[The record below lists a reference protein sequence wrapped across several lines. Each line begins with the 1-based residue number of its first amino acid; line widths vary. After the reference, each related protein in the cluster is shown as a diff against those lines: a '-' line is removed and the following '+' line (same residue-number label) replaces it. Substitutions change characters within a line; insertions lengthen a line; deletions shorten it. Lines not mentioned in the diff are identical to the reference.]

1 MIWLLFAL
9 ISCGGETA
17 RTPYIKK
24 NCTQSPHIIVAG
36 TRLISFVFLLFF
48 MPFFYKGMKIS
59 EGNFVKFIL
68 LIFVTATLTLAAT
81 LIKIDFIQKEEL
93 SKISPLFSLTPIFIL
108 PWSALLLGE
117 KITTIAFLGIFLSVC
132 GASVILVNKKSVSAI
147 FKSKF
152 SLLIIIMSGIY
163 GFTTVLDKI
172 IIGVSSAYT
181 YTLVWTGVS
190 AILSL
195 YTIPKYSFKV
205 YRKEIASK
213 SNVIQAGLWTVSFF
227 FQQLA
232 VQYSMD
238 IPMNT
243 AYIKSISYLSIPIN
257 VFLGG
262 KIFKE
267 KEIGRKIISAFII
280 ISGNLII
287 LFAT

>member
-17 RTPYIKK
+17 RTPYIKR

-36 TRLISFVFLLFF
+36 TRIISFVFLLVL
-48 MPFFYKGMKIS
+48 MPAFYKGMKIS
-59 EGNFVKFIL
+59 EGNFLKFIL
-68 LIFVTATLTLAAT
+68 LILITATLTLAAT

-108 PWSALLLGE
+108 PWSFLLLGE
-117 KITTIAFLGIFLSVC
+117 KITLFAFFGILFSVC
-132 GASVILVNKKSVSAI
+132 GACVILANKKSISAI
-147 FKSKF
+147 FNSKF
-152 SLLIIIMSGIY
+152 SLMILIMSGIY

-190 AILSL
+190 ALLSL

-205 YRKEIASK
+205 YRKEIVSRT
-213 SNVIQAGLWTVSFF
+213 NIIQAGLWTVSFF

-232 VQYSMD
+232 VQYSMH

-257 VFLGG
+257 IFLGG
-262 KIFKE
+262 SIFKE
-267 KEIGRKIISAFII
+267 KELSRKILGAVII
-280 ISGNLII
+280 ITGNLII
-287 LFAT
+287 LFAA